1 MYLVDCGT
9 EHAKAVRNLRGILRV
24 SPTIRFSQ
32 NRHYLKEQKPY
43 DPGCSSSQFWDP
55 ISDCPHPP
63 NLTPHLT
70 SALLFPAHC
79 LSIVSPSLTPFL
91 PTESLILHPDPG
103 QTHLLSFPR
112 RPGPLRLGAPDKHV
126 LMMRRMVP
134 TRKLTR
140 PMARPRT
147 QIRVSVMSGGRIGT

>member
-1 MYLVDCGT
+1 MVGFPTPSPAMSTGATKGQRLIPFKVSTVGMYLVDCGT

-32 NRHYLKEQKPY
+32 NRHY
-43 DPGCSSSQFWDP
+43 
-55 ISDCPHPP
+55 
-63 NLTPHLT
+63 
-70 SALLFPAHC
+70 
-79 LSIVSPSLTPFL
+79 
-91 PTESLILHPDPG
+91 
-103 QTHLLSFPR
+103 LLSFPR